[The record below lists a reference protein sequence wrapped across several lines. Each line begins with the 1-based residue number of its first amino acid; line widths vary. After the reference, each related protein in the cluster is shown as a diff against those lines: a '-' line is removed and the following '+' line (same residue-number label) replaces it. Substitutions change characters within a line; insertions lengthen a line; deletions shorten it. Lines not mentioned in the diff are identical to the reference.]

1 MDGLEVARTIV
12 DALEEKKGE
21 DILLMDLQGVAPF
34 TDYFVICTGTS
45 NRMLKALI
53 HAAMDEV
60 REKHSLKTRVEGTE
74 VDGWILA
81 DFGDV
86 VLHLFY
92 GPVRQMYDL
101 ESLWIDAQRLETE
114 RLKAYRADAAND
126 TVDGMDDDDD
136 DFY

>member
-1 MDGLEVARTIV
+1 MV

-45 NRMLKALI
+45 NRMLNALVKA
-53 HAAMDEV
+53 AVDEV

-74 VDGWILA
+74 MDGWILA

-86 VLHLFY
+86 ILHLFSPLQRTY
-92 GPVRQMYDL
+92 YNL
-101 ESLWIDAQRLETE
+101 EKLWSEGKIILHLQ
-114 RLKAYRADAAND
+114 
-126 TVDGMDDDDD
+126 
-136 DFY
+136 

>member
-1 MDGLEVARTIV
+1 MNGLEVARTIV

-21 DILLMDLQGVAPF
+21 DILLIDLQGMATF

-60 REKHSLKTRVEGTE
+60 REKHNLKTRVEGTE
-74 VDGWILA
+74 MDGWMLA

-86 VLHLFY
+86 VLHLFSPMERSY
-92 GPVRQMYDL
+92 YNL
-101 ESLWIDAQRLETE
+101 EQLWSEGKVVLHLQ
-114 RLKAYRADAAND
+114 
-126 TVDGMDDDDD
+126 
-136 DFY
+136 